1 MKDKYFV
8 IVFTALLLALISFS
22 CDSDFALPESVAVKS
37 DAEFNVP
44 FGSMKMD
51 LGDKMDLS
59 SILRSSFGATA
70 NVYEYVPDANDDT
83 MKFLLQK
90 NIFEVPV
97 NVGDYFQNMD
107 LDSMLNSTDGFSF
120 EQEISLPA
128 VNQEIAIDID
138 PSTIVSVVEDDML
151 KSLNEN
157 KSPVNIRES
166 SETRSIL
173 AVTVG
178 SNFSKGLGYKQ
189 GAALIVKVTKTD
201 STPCGSGYEFKI
213 KASIPS
219 YNTSIG
225 GSAKS
230 FGGTTSGVVDV
241 TNGGVLE
248 LPLHDSLGDNILP
261 STFEINFDGT
271 TSGNNSSVFHKYSFE
286 FSLKQGTTFSGI
298 YEIDTTK
305 GNEDASDDLVIPDF
319 NIPDTKFSFSSSAA
333 VIKTATI
340 GTGGIDIDVNV
351 PSTWR
356 GVNLVWKSFDLTGA
370 GISKSEADFT
380 DAGSTVTAK
389 KQKLNLENAT
399 LDFSKGNEL
408 SISGKMSIDVNGA
421 TILLGSD
428 NSVKGKVK
436 VCIKTISAA
445 TADLSAVGG
454 TAFKLDENS
463 ESPVQL
469 PSSVRQFVKKISFGQ
484 LISGTYYRSDAD
496 GNPNST
502 PSKGVGIKCK
512 TINSLPA
519 GNDIP
524 LIIKSNMFNLDF
536 DETNKGAELVSTGST
551 TEKDV
556 SFVNY
561 KEIIFDTTNPNCN
574 VTSDYVDISV
584 GVPNNITLVNLEM
597 GKSYRIGIK
606 DVEFVMDYDSVEIDL
621 TAAAG
626 ATNFKDEMDLSVL
639 DVSSLLGGFGEDL
652 NELVDAIKIK
662 ELPVYFFAQQPKDSS
677 ILGDVSMEGNVYLS
691 YKEKSA
697 DGSSSTDK
705 TENLLGIKDSS
716 KDTLNF
722 VSPVSWPDAEQITEI
737 NASNGKNIID
747 VLEASDSAGRYSFKV
762 DFAEFLT
769 KKLSEFKLNYD
780 IAVEG
785 GTSKTI
791 YKAQM
796 YSLDTDSSA
805 SLSIG
810 FALVLPLEF
819 EVTKPAGIDVLKFM
833 GMETPSDGSTADML
847 QRTEV
852 STTEQ
857 YSSYVDSLEY
867 FKMKYSIHNNI
878 IKGLNVSIILDDTHS
893 GEANLSEYS
902 GIRKTIPLTSANE
915 FKFTSDDVKSV
926 LTHYFYP
933 SVKVQLNPG
942 IITASRSG
950 FKNDGNVGVTPVFS
964 LKVDS
969 DKPIK
974 ISDVLGGSK

>member
-1 MKDKYFV
+1 MKDKYFA
-8 IVFTALLLALISFS
+8 IVFPALLLALISFS

-44 FGSMKMD
+44 FGSLKMD
-51 LGDKMDLS
+51 LREKIDLS
-59 SILRSSFGATA
+59 SMLKSTLGTAA
-70 NVYEYVPDANDDT
+70 NVYEYVPDANDDAL
-83 MKFLLQK
+83 KFLLQK

-97 NVGDYFQNMD
+97 NVGEYFQNMD
-107 LDSMLNSTDGFSF
+107 FNAMLNGAQGFSF
-120 EQEISLPA
+120 EQEISLPELKQ
-128 VNQEIAIDID
+128 VIDINID
-138 PSTIVSVVEDDML
+138 PSTVISGIEGDML
-151 KSLNEN
+151 NSLNKN
-157 KSPVNIRES
+157 KVTVNTNES
-166 SETRSIL
+166 SNSLTMPT
-173 AVTVG
+173 VTVG
-178 SNFSKGLGYKQ
+178 TDFSRGIGYKQ
-189 GAALIVKVTKTD
+189 GSALVARIIKTD
-201 STPCGSGYEFKI
+201 SNACGSDYNFKI

-219 YNTSIG
+219 YSTSIG
-225 GSAKS
+225 GTMKS
-230 FGGTTSGVVDV
+230 FNGTSSDFVDVRNGGTI
-241 TNGGVLE
+241 E
-248 LPLHDSLGDNILP
+248 LPLYDSTGDNILP
-261 STFEINFDGT
+261 SSFGIVFEGSAN
-271 TSGNNSSVFHKYSFE
+271 GNDSSASHKYSIE
-286 FSLKQGTTFSGI
+286 FSLKSGTSLSGI

-305 GNEDASDDLVIPDF
+305 GTPATDDDLLIPDYD
-319 NIPDTKFSFSSSAA
+319 IQKTKFSFSSSSA
-333 VIKTATI
+333 VIKNAVI
-340 GTGGIDIDVNV
+340 GEGGIDINV
-351 PSTWR
+351 SIPSTWS
-356 GVNLVWKSFDLTGA
+356 GVNLEWKEFALTGA
-370 GISKSEADFT
+370 GLNKSKTDFT
-380 DAGSTVTAK
+380 DAGSTACIK
-389 KQKLNLENAT
+389 KKKLDLAGET
-399 LDFSKGNEL
+399 LDFSVGNEI
-408 SISGKMSIDVNGA
+408 SVSGKMSVNVNGA
-421 TILLGSD
+421 TIIIGTD
-428 NSVKGKVK
+428 NSVTGKVD
-436 VCIKTISAA
+436 VGINNISSA
-445 TADLSAVGG
+445 TVDLSAVEG

-463 ESPVQL
+463 ASPVQI
-469 PSSVRQFVKKISFGQ
+469 PSSVRQFVKRISFGKNV
-484 LISGTYYRSDAD
+484 GGVCYKSDKD
-496 GNPNST
+496 GNITSNASQ
-502 PSKGVGIKCK
+502 GLGIKCK
-512 TINSLPA
+512 TINSLPE

-524 LIIKSNMFNLDF
+524 LIVKSNMFQLNF
-536 DETNKGAELVSTGST
+536 DDANKGAKIVSTGTAS
-551 TEKDV
+551 EEDA

-561 KEIIFDTTNPNCN
+561 SEIIFDQTDPNCN
-574 VTSDYVDISV
+574 VTSEYVDITV
-584 GVPNNITLVNLEM
+584 GVPQNINLVNLEM

-769 KKLSEFKLNYD
+769 KKPSEFKLNYD

-796 YSLDTDSSA
+796 DSLDTDSSA